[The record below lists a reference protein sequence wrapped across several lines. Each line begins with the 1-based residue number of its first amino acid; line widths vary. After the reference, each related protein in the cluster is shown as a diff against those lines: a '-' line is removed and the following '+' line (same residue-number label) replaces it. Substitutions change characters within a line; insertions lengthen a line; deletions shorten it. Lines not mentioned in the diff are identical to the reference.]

1 MGVKSAFL
9 NWELAEVYVCQ
20 PPRFVIDEQEDKVLC
35 LDKVL
40 YGLRQSPGTWNSKLD
55 ETLATIGFSHSA
67 SEHVLYAWGEGASRL
82 LVGVDVDD
90 LIIIRND
97 VDQNATFKQQMSSRF
112 KMSDLGLL
120 SLYLGIEVK

>member
-1 MGVKSAFL
+1 
-9 NWELAEVYVCQ
+9 
-20 PPRFVIDEQEDKVLC
+20 VLH

-40 YGLRQSPGTWNSKLD
+40 YGLRQALDTWNTKLD
-55 ETLATIGFSHSA
+55 ETLAVIGFSHSA
-67 SEHVLYAWGEGASRL
+67 SEHTLYACGEGASRL

-90 LIIIRND
+90 LIIIKND
-97 VDQNATFKQQMSSRF
+97 IDENATFKQLMSSRF

>member
-1 MGVKSAFL
+1 
-9 NWELAEVYVCQ
+9 
-20 PPRFVIDEQEDKVLC
+20 
-35 LDKVL
+35 
-40 YGLRQSPGTWNSKLD
+40 
-55 ETLATIGFSHSA
+55 
-67 SEHVLYAWGEGASRL
+67 
-82 LVGVDVDD
+82 VGVDVDD